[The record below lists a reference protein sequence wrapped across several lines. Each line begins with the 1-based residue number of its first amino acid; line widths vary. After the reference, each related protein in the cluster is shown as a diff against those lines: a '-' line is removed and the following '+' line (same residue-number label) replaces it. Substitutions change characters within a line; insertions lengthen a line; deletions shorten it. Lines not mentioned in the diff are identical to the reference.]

1 QWAFILS
8 PIELPSSCFTG
19 SCFIFFNS
27 LLVFSSFRKSF
38 LLPTKMMGTFGQK
51 CFTSGVCSLSYQD
64 YQWRSTSE
72 LHLCLDRKADVACRN
87 LPALPYPIKLALPS
101 WSPLQCRPHNFQKLS
116 AHKPRGTDLWR
127 TQLKGKF
134 VACDQQP
141 WWLHKIPLALALI
154 LSQISSPSSVLTG
167 ACLIF
172 ANSFL
177 VFSSFL
183 KSFLLPTKMM
193 GTFGQK
199 CFTSGVCSLNYQD
212 YQWRSTSELHPCRDK
227 REVAA
232 CHNLLV
238 LLYPIELALQSC
250 PQPRCRQHNSQK
262 LFFSASSA
270 GLNVGSDFH
279 PSCLK
284 KKKTII
290 LNQRFWQHRS
300 YNKMQVHHLGLLWLE
315 NKLKRFLRA
324 ASSRKNKR
332 KVQRS
337 LSDLDKNFGRNDV
350 LLFEHSGSKDRD
362 SAGENVCN
370 KSCVDPIA
378 HACLYSST
386 LFLLPA
392 SGTWEIEPLG
402 EKLSAQQCSR

>member
-51 CFTSGVCSLSYQD
+51 CFTSGVCSLDYQD

-72 LHLCLDRKADVACRN
+72 LHPCLDRRADVAYRN

-101 WSPLQCRPHNFQKLS
+101 WSPLQYQPHNFQKLS

-127 TQLKGKF
+127 TQLKGNTEKF
-134 VACDQQP
+134 LAQWSTVINLNKFL
-141 WWLHKIPLALALI
+141 LHALALI

-250 PQPRCRQHNSQK
+250 PQPRCRQRNSQK

-270 GLNVGSDFH
+270 GLNVGSDSYL
-279 PSCLK
+279 SCL

-300 YNKMQVHHLGLLWLE
+300 N
-315 NKLKRFLRA
+315 NARRFLILTNVILRT
-324 ASSRKNKR
+324 ASSRKTKR
-332 KVQRS
+332 RRPEPVERS
-337 LSDLDKNFGRNDV
+337 LSDLDNNFGRND
-350 LLFEHSGSKDRD
+350 LLPFEHSGPKDRD
-362 SAGENVCN
+362 SADENVWN

-378 HACLYSST
+378 YACLYLST

-392 SGTWEIEPLG
+392 SGTWEIEPLE
-402 EKLSAQQCSR
+402 EKLSALQCCR